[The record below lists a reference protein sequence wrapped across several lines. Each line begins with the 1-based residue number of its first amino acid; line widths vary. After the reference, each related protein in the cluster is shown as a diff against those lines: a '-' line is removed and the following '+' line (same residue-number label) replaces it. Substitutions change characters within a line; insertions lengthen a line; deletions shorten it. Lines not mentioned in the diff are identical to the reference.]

1 MKLETAIRTLV
12 KEVHFLGF
20 CNLGDLI
27 TDIELNPLAYPT
39 STMAAYRVYKELA
52 YA

>member
-1 MKLETAIRTLV
+1 MKLETAIKVLV
-12 KEVHFLGF
+12 KEVEFLGF
-20 CNLGDLI
+20 KNLGELV